1 MTDLVDAE
9 RRLNDAT
16 PGEWDK
22 CVGKNTIVTEIK
34 DMIEG
39 LEDYWFFQKECLDDI
54 FRTNSVP
61 THQQKHLLAEAG
73 LTEVPERRLI
83 DGKKTRLLARA
94 GASIKQGAGN
104 RTMGCMGNK
113 ERPIGEVTH
122 RGSYYMTDTSK
133 ASQKQ
138 VGGGHYVEKS
148 IQPWDYIVANNLGY
162 LEGNVVKYVT
172 RYKSKNGKQ
181 DLEKA
186 LHYLQKLLEVQK

>member
-16 PGEWDK
+16 PEEWDK
-22 CVGKNTIVTEIK
+22 CK
-34 DMIEG
+34 
-39 LEDYWFFQKECLDDI
+39 
-54 FRTNSVP
+54 
-61 THQQKHLLAEAG
+61 
-73 LTEVPERRLI
+73 
-83 DGKKTRLLARA
+83 
-94 GASIKQGAGN
+94 
-104 RTMGCMGNK
+104 
-113 ERPIGEVTH
+113 
-122 RGSYYMTDTSK
+122 GSYYMTDTSK